1 MKLMILIF
9 LLLVG
14 CSYNNVNNNRF
25 SDINYSDDLTL
36 EEFKIKLNEYANNKD
51 YPNIYLND

>member
-1 MKLMILIF
+1 MILIF

-14 CSYNNVNNNRF
+14 CSYNNTNKNKF
-25 SDINYSDDLTL
+25 SDIDYSDDLTL
-36 EEFKIKLNEYANNKD
+36 EEFKIKLKEYSNNKE

>member
-1 MKLMILIF
+1 MILIF

-14 CSYNNVNNNRF
+14 CSYNNVNNNKF